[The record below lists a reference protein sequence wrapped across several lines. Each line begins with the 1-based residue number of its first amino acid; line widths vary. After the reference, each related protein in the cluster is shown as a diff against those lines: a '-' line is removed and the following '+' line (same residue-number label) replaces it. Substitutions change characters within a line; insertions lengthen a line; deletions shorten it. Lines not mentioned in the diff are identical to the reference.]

1 MIWIMTMEYWQHTE
15 VIALLDKKEVL
26 EYINDWIDN
35 NIQEFSI
42 NDLDVFLNL
51 EDSVLFKFY
60 DEKEC
65 IGYFKFEAKR
75 IKLPKN
81 KSDFCNLFNK
91 YTKGE

>member
-26 EYINDWIDN
+26 DYINDWIRE

-51 EDSVLFKFY
+51 EDSVLFEFN

-65 IGYFKFEAKR
+65 TGCFKFEARR
-75 IKLPKN
+75 IKVPKN
-81 KSDFCNLFNK
+81 KPDFCNLFNK